1 MPVPSFDPVTTTFS
15 LSNGYYL
22 AQAAQ
27 AAYDA
32 DPGPGLTGFMLTT
45 AAQVCCANNLSGY
58 VGTFNGGNDI
68 LVAFRGTV
76 ADDISNWL
84 TDDCIVQKS
93 DAAYPGMVHTGF
105 AETMY
110 SVWPLINAKLPA
122 LAPGQRVWVTGHS
135 LGGAMATLAALRL
148 KTAGFN
154 AIALYTYGSPRVGNT
169 DFYQEYSVPHYRF
182 VNNCDV
188 VPHVPSEE
196 LLIGFRSYT
205 YKHVGT
211 LEYLDRN
218 GHLGGGMSNWEE
230 KKEYILD
237 TLRLN
242 NGPWPGAVADHFI
255 ANYITAIAANF

>member
-1 MPVPSFDPVTTTFS
+1 MPVPPFNSAATTFS

-27 AAYDA
+27 AAYDT
-32 DPGPGLTGFMLTT
+32 DPGPGLAGFALT
-45 AAQVCCANNLSGY
+45 AAAQICCLDNLSGF

-76 ADDISNWL
+76 FDDLSNWL

-93 DAAYPGMVHTGF
+93 DSAYPGMVHTGF
-105 AETMY
+105 AQTMY
-110 SVWPLINAKLPA
+110 SIWPLINAKLPA
-122 LAPGQRVWVTGHS
+122 PAGQRVWVTGHS
-135 LGGAMATLAALRL
+135 LGGAMATLAALRI

-154 AIALYTYGSPRVGNT
+154 AISLYTYGSPRVGNS
-169 DFYQEYSVPHYRF
+169 DFYSGYSVPHYRF

-196 LLIGFRSYT
+196 FLLGFRIYN
-205 YKHVGT
+205 YRHGGT

-230 KKEYILD
+230 KKDYILD
-237 TLRLN
+237 TLRLKG
-242 NGPWPGAVADHFI
+242 GPWPEALSDHFI
-255 ANYITAIAANF
+255 ANYITAISTNF